1 MVELSS
7 STRAIINDAKKLAI
21 SKSHTVVSLEHISI
35 VLMRNNEIISLLNN
49 FNVDV
54 NSIKTKLFIEHD
66 SNNFNN
72 SKIFTISDKLN
83 QVIIESYKEAKRFN
97 TNTVEIEYL
106 FLTLL
111 RIDSNVKNIFNDYGI
126 FYDEVLTFI
135 TAINDNNIQNKDSGM
150 FANDE
155 DSGSI
160 FSSSNQKKKSDMNP
174 KSKTPILDNF
184 SRDLSKLADEGK
196 LDPVIGRDKEVAR
209 IAQILSRRTKR
220 NPLLIGEPG
229 VGKTELLKKLAVQI
243 KDKKVSRKLH
253 NKRVVSLDLGLLV
266 AGTKYRGQ
274 FEERLKGIMAELVEN
289 PDIILF
295 IDELHTIIGAGG
307 ASGSLDASNM
317 IKPALANGEMQCIG
331 ATTLKEYREH
341 IEKDSAFTRR
351 FQPVMVEPTNVEDTI
366 NILKQIKPI
375 YEEFHKVR
383 YSDEAIESCVVLS
396 DRYITDRFFPD
407 KAVDILD
414 EVGSRV
420 HINNIVT
427 PDHITKIEEEL
438 LKIKEEKNQV
448 VKTQQYE
455 KAVGLRD
462 KEKELLKDLEYSKKR
477 WEEDSEKERYEV
489 TFDDVADIITSIT
502 GVPVK
507 KLSENENKKLLG
519 IEDVLN
525 SKVIGQEDAVNTIAR
540 AIKRSRVGLQDET
553 KPNGVFLFLG
563 ASGVGKTHL
572 TKTLA
577 EYLFGSK
584 DAFIRIDMSEYME
597 SFTVSRL
604 IGSPPGYV
612 GHEEGGQLT
621 EKVRR
626 KPYSVILLDEIE
638 KAHLDIFNILLQ
650 VFDDGILTD
659 GLGRTVNFKNTII
672 IMTSNVGVRKVQ
684 NFGTGIGFSS
694 SNMIDNSN
702 EIIKSTI
709 EKEIKKTFAPEF
721 INRIGEIVMF
731 NNLSKDNIRQIIELG
746 TERLRSK
753 ITNMGYNITILDSA
767 YDFLC
772 EKGYDSIY
780 GARPLN
786 RAIQR
791 YIEDPISE
799 EILKENLKAGDTIEI
814 SYTSDSD
821 KLNVNI
827 N

>member
-1 MVELSS
+1 MELQTSPEKLE
-7 STRAIINDAKKLAI
+7 INETIEISVKDFFKLVQENGG
-21 SKSHTVVSLEHISI
+21 SY
-35 VLMRNNEIISLLNN
+35 
-49 FNVDV
+49 
-54 NSIKTKLFIEHD
+54 
-66 SNNFNN
+66 
-72 SKIFTISDKLN
+72 
-83 QVIIESYKEAKRFN
+83 QIES
-97 TNTVEIEYL
+97 
-106 FLTLL
+106 
-111 RIDSNVKNIFNDYGI
+111 
-126 FYDEVLTFI
+126 
-135 TAINDNNIQNKDSGM
+135 DNGFSQIGSLIIKSNKDSYRIVLSNGYELS
-150 FANDE
+150 ASNDHYVVVEFE
-155 DSGSI
+155 DENSRLMDNDIWKPLGLIEIGDSVKTSEGY
-160 FSSSNQKKKSDMNP
+160 FSVIE
-174 KSKTPILDNF
+174 KTYLGKHDTYDFEILDDYH
-184 SRDLSKLADEGK
+184 RYLSNGI
-196 LDPVIGRDKEVAR
+196 V
-209 IAQILSRRTKR
+209 SHNT
-220 NPLLIGEPG
+220 
-229 VGKTELLKKLAVQI
+229 GKTQIVNGLAQRI
-243 KDKKVSRKLH
+243 KDKKVPRKLH

-341 IEKDSAFTRR
+341 IEKDSALTRR
-351 FQPVMVEPTNVEDTI
+351 FQAVMVDPTNIEDTI
-366 NILKQIKPI
+366 EILNQIKPI
-375 YEEFHKVR
+375 YEDFHKVK
-383 YSDEAIESCVVLS
+383 YSSEAIDACVVLS

-427 PDHITKIEEEL
+427 PDHILKIEEEL
-438 LKIKEEKNQV
+438 LKIKEEKILV
-448 VKTQQYE
+448 LKTQQYE

-462 KEKELLKDLEYSKKR
+462 REKELNKDLDYSKKR
-477 WEEDSEKERYEV
+477 WEEDSQNERHEV
-489 TFDDVADIITSIT
+489 SFDDVAEVITSIT

-507 KLSENENKKLLG
+507 KLSENENKKLLD
-519 IEDVLN
+519 IENVLN
-525 SKVIGQEDAVNTIAR
+525 AKVIGQEDAVNTVAR
-540 AIKRSRVGLQDET
+540 AIKRSRVGLQDEG

-563 ASGVGKTHL
+563 SSGVGKTEL
-572 TKTLA
+572 SKNLA
-577 EYLFGSK
+577 EYLFGTK
-584 DAFIRIDMSEYME
+584 DSFIRIDMSEYME

-626 KPYSVILLDEIE
+626 KPYSIILLDEIE
-638 KAHLDIFNILLQ
+638 KAHPDVFNILLQ

-672 IMTSNVGVRKVQ
+672 IMTSNVGVKKVQ

-694 SNMIDNSN
+694 SNTKDNTN

-731 NNLSKDNIRQIIELG
+731 NNLSKENIRKIIELG
-746 TERLRSK
+746 TEKLRNK
-753 ITNMGYNITILDSA
+753 IIKMGYKLEITDSA
-767 YDFLC
+767 YEFLSD
-772 EKGYDSIY
+772 KGYDPIY

-799 EILKENLKAGDTIEI
+799 EILKETIKSGNTIEI
-814 SYTSDSD
+814 IHKEDSN
-821 KLNVNI
+821 KLELNI
-827 N
+827 K

>member
-1 MVELSS
+1 MELQTSPQKLE
-7 STRAIINDAKKLAI
+7 INETIEISVKDFFKLVQENGG
-21 SKSHTVVSLEHISI
+21 SY
-35 VLMRNNEIISLLNN
+35 
-49 FNVDV
+49 
-54 NSIKTKLFIEHD
+54 
-66 SNNFNN
+66 
-72 SKIFTISDKLN
+72 
-83 QVIIESYKEAKRFN
+83 QIES
-97 TNTVEIEYL
+97 
-106 FLTLL
+106 
-111 RIDSNVKNIFNDYGI
+111 
-126 FYDEVLTFI
+126 
-135 TAINDNNIQNKDSGM
+135 DNGFSQIGSLIIKSNKDSYRIVLSNGYELS
-150 FANDE
+150 ASNDHYVVVEFE
-155 DSGSI
+155 DENSRLMDNDIWKPLGLIEIGDSVKTSEGY
-160 FSSSNQKKKSDMNP
+160 FSVIE
-174 KSKTPILDNF
+174 KTYLGKHDTYDFEILDD
-184 SRDLSKLADEGK
+184 SHRYLSNGI
-196 LDPVIGRDKEVAR
+196 V
-209 IAQILSRRTKR
+209 SHNT
-220 NPLLIGEPG
+220 
-229 VGKTELLKKLAVQI
+229 GKTQIANSLAQRI
-243 KDKKVSRKLH
+243 KDKKVPRKLH

-366 NILKQIKPI
+366 EILNQIKPI
-375 YEEFHKVR
+375 YEDFHKVK
-383 YSDEAIESCVVLS
+383 YSSEAIDACVNLS

-427 PDHITKIEEEL
+427 PDHILKIEEEL
-438 LKIKEEKNQV
+438 LKIKEEKILV
-448 VKTQQYE
+448 LKTQQYE

-462 KEKELLKDLEYSKKR
+462 REKELNKDLEYSKKR
-477 WEEDSEKERYEV
+477 WEEDSQNERHEV
-489 TFDDVADIITSIT
+489 TFDDVAEVITSIT

-507 KLSENENKKLLG
+507 KLSENENKKLLD
-519 IEDVLN
+519 IENVLN
-525 SKVIGQEDAVNTIAR
+525 SKVIGQEEAINTIAR

-563 ASGVGKTHL
+563 SSGIGKTETCKVL
-572 TKTLA
+572 S
-577 EYLFGSK
+577 EYLFGTK
-584 DAFIRIDMSEYME
+584 DSFIRIDMSEYME

-626 KPYSVILLDEIE
+626 KPYSIILLDEIE
-638 KAHLDIFNILLQ
+638 KAHPDVFNILLQ

-672 IMTSNVGVRKVQ
+672 IMTSNVGVKKVQ
-684 NFGTGIGFSS
+684 NFGTGIGFSN
-694 SNMIDNSN
+694 SNTRDNTN
-702 EIIKSTI
+702 EIIKSSI

-731 NNLSKDNIRQIIELG
+731 NNLTKENIRKIIELS
-746 TERLRSK
+746 TEKLRNK
-753 ITNMGYNITILDSA
+753 ITKMGYKIEITDSA
-767 YDFLC
+767 YDFLSD
-772 EKGYDSIY
+772 KGYDPIY

-799 EILKENLKAGDTIEI
+799 EILKETIKSGDTIEI
-814 SYTSDSD
+814 IHKEDSN
-821 KLNVNI
+821 KLELNI
-827 N
+827 K

>member
-7 STRAIINDAKKLAI
+7 GTRTLINDAKKLAI
-21 SKSHTVVSLEHISI
+21 SKSHTVVSLEHVSI
-35 VLMRNNEIISLLNN
+35 VLMRNNEFISILNN
-49 FNVDV
+49 LNIDI
-54 NSIKTKLFIEHD
+54 NSIKTKLMVEYD

-72 SKIFTISDKLN
+72 SKIFALSDKLN

-97 TNTVEIEYL
+97 DPVVDIAHIL
-106 FLTLL
+106 LTIL
-111 RIDSNVKNIFNDYGI
+111 RIDSNIKNIFNDYGV
-126 FYDEVLTFI
+126 FYDEINNFI
-135 TAINDNNIQNKDSGM
+135 TSIKENNISNKDNGM
-150 FANDE
+150 FTNDD
-155 DSGSI
+155 DSGTMFGSP
-160 FSSSNQKKKSDMNP
+160 NPKKKNEVNP
-174 KSKTPILDNF
+174 KSKTPTLDNF
-184 SRDLSKLADEGK
+184 SRDLSKMADEGK

-229 VGKTELLKKLAVQI
+229 VGKTNVVNLLAQKI
-243 KDKKVSRKLH
+243 KEKKVPRKLY
-253 NKRVVSLDLGLLV
+253 NKRVISLDLGLLV

-274 FEERLKGIMAELVEN
+274 FEERLKGIMGELVEN

-351 FQPVMVEPTNVEDTI
+351 FQAVMVDPTSVEDTI

-375 YEEFHKVR
+375 YEEFHKVK
-383 YSDEAIESCVVLS
+383 YSEDAIDACVVLS

-420 HINNIVT
+420 YINNIKT
-427 PDHITKIEEEL
+427 PEHIIKIENEL
-438 LKIKEEKNQV
+438 LKIKEEKAQV
-448 VKTQQYE
+448 LKTQQYE

-462 KEKELLKDLEYSKKR
+462 KEKELNKDLEYSKKR
-477 WEEDSEKERYEV
+477 WEEDADKERYEV

-563 ASGVGKTHL
+563 SSGVGKTHL

-584 DAFIRIDMSEYME
+584 DSFIRIDMSEYME

-638 KAHLDIFNILLQ
+638 KAHPDVFNILLQ

-684 NFGTGIGFSS
+684 NFGTGIGFSN
-694 SNMIDNSN
+694 SNTRDNSD

-709 EKEIKKTFAPEF
+709 EKEIKKTFSPEF

-731 NNLSKDNIRQIIELG
+731 NNLSKDNIRKIIELG
-746 TERLRSK
+746 TEKLRTKLS
-753 ITNMGYNITILDSA
+753 NMGYNIELTDSA
-767 YDFLC
+767 FDFLC
-772 EKGYDSIY
+772 ENGYDPIY

-799 EILKENLKAGDTIEI
+799 EILKETLKSGDTIEI
-814 SYTSDSD
+814 ICNFEKN
-821 KLNVNI
+821 KLELI
-827 N
+827 IK

>member
-35 VLMRNNEIISLLNN
+35 VLMRNNNIVSLLNN

-66 SNNFNN
+66 SNNFNS
-72 SKIFTISDKLN
+72 SKIFIISDTLN

-111 RIDSNVKNIFNDYGI
+111 RIDSNVKTIFNDYGI

-229 VGKTELLKKLAVQI
+229 VGKSFLISSLAQRI
-243 KDKKVSRKLH
+243 KDKKVPRKLH

-331 ATTLKEYREH
+331 ATTLKEYREN

-638 KAHLDIFNILLQ
+638 KAHPDIFNILLQ

-799 EILKENLKAGDTIEI
+799 EILKENIKAGDTIEI

-827 N
+827 K

>member
-1 MVELSS
+1 MIELSS
-7 STRAIINDAKKLAI
+7 GARSLINDAKKIAI
-21 SKSHTVVSLEHISI
+21 SKSHNITSVEHLSVAMLRDVNIISI
-35 VLMRNNEIISLLNN
+35 LNN
-49 FNVDV
+49 FNIDI
-54 NSIKTKLFIEHD
+54 NSLKSKILVSLD

-72 SKIFTISDKLN
+72 GVNFTISDKLN
-83 QVIIESYKEAKRFN
+83 QTIIDSYKEAKRFEDSI
-97 TNTVEIEYL
+97 VEIDHL

-111 RIDSNVKNIFNDYGI
+111 RIDSEVKNIFNDHGV
-126 FYDEVLTFI
+126 FYVEILNFI
-135 TAINDNNIQNKDSGM
+135 TEYKNLSNKANNMFTNEEDGGTIFGSSGNKKQEK
-150 FANDE
+150 NL
-155 DSGSI
+155 
-160 FSSSNQKKKSDMNP
+160 

-184 SRDLSKLADEGK
+184 SRDLSKMADEGK
-196 LDPVIGRDKEVAR
+196 LDPVIGRDKEVTR

-220 NPLLIGEPG
+220 NPLLVGEPG
-229 VGKTELLKKLAVQI
+229 TGKTMAINGLAQRI
-243 KDKKVSRKLH
+243 KDKKVPRKLH

-274 FEERLKGIMAELVEN
+274 FEERLKGIMGELVEN
-289 PDIILF
+289 PNIILF

-351 FQPVMVEPTNVEDTI
+351 FQPVMIEPTNVEDTI
-366 NILKQIKPI
+366 EILKQVKHI
-375 YEEFHKVR
+375 YEEFHKVK
-383 YSDEAIESCVVLS
+383 YSKEAIDGCVILS

-420 HINNIVT
+420 HINNIIT
-427 PDHITKIEEEL
+427 PDHIIKIEREL
-438 LKIKEEKNQV
+438 DNIKEEKNQV

-477 WEEDSEKERYEV
+477 WDDESEKERYEV

-502 GVPVK
+502 GIPVK
-507 KLSENENKKLLG
+507 KLSENENKKLLN
-519 IEDVLN
+519 IEETLN

-540 AIKRSRVGLQDET
+540 AIKRSRVGLQDDT

-563 ASGVGKTHL
+563 SSGVGKTHL

-584 DAFIRIDMSEYME
+584 DSFIRIDMSEYME
-597 SFTVSRL
+597 SFTVTRL

-638 KAHLDIFNILLQ
+638 KAHPDIFNILLQ

-672 IMTSNVGVRKVQ
+672 IMTSNVGVRKIQ
-684 NFGTGIGFSS
+684 NFGNGIGFSN
-694 SNMIDNSN
+694 SNVIENSN

-731 NNLSKDNIRQIIELG
+731 NNLSKDNIRKIIELG
-746 TERLRSK
+746 TEKLRTK
-753 ITNMGYNITILDSA
+753 IKNMGYNISISDSA

-772 EKGYDSIY
+772 EKGYDPIY

-799 EILKENLKAGDTIEI
+799 EILKETLKSDDSIEI
-814 SYTSDSD
+814 IHENNSD
-821 KLNVNI
+821 KLEI
-827 N
+827 KIKS

>member
-1 MVELSS
+1 MIELSS
-7 STRAIINDAKKLAI
+7 NTRALINDAKKLAI
-21 SKSHTVVSLEHISI
+21 AKTHTTVSLEHLSLVLLRDENILSI
-35 VLMRNNEIISLLNN
+35 LDSFNIDINYLKTNILQN
-49 FNVDV
+49 FDN
-54 NSIKTKLFIEHD
+54 IKTIAKVF
-66 SNNFNN
+66 S
-72 SKIFTISDKLN
+72 ISDELN
-83 QVIIESYKEAKRFN
+83 KVLIESYKEAK
-97 TNTVEIEYL
+97 TIGVDVVEVEHL
-106 FLTLL
+106 FLSLI
-111 RIDSNVKNIFNDYGI
+111 RIESPIKNIFNDSGI
-126 FYDEVLTFI
+126 FYSEIRNFI
-135 TAINDNNIQNKDSGM
+135 ISTTNNNPSNKDNSM
-150 FANDE
+150 FTNE
-155 DSGSI
+155 DDSSTLFGSSGS
-160 FSSSNQKKKSDMNP
+160 NKKQDKNP
-174 KSKTPILDNF
+174 KSKTPVLDNF
-184 SRDLSKLADEGK
+184 SRDLSKMAEEGK

-209 IAQILSRRTKR
+209 MAQILSRRTKR
-220 NPLLIGEPG
+220 NPLLVGEPG
-229 VGKTELLKKLAVQI
+229 TGKTNVVNLLAQRI
-243 KDKKVSRKLH
+243 KDKQVPRKLH

-289 PDIILF
+289 PEIILF

-351 FQPVMVEPTNVEDTI
+351 FQSIMVDPTNVEDTI
-366 NILKQIKPI
+366 EILKQVKPI
-375 YEEFHKVR
+375 YEDFHKVK
-383 YSDEAIESCVVLS
+383 YSDEAIEACVKLS

-420 HINNIVT
+420 HINNIKT
-427 PDHITKIEEEL
+427 PDHILNFEAEL
-438 LKIKEEKNQV
+438 LKIKEEKNLV
-448 VKTQQYE
+448 LKTQQYE

-462 KEKELLKDLEYSKKR
+462 REKEINKDLEYAKKR
-477 WEEDSEKERYEV
+477 WEEDSQNERHGV
-489 TFDDVADIITSIT
+489 DFDDVAEVITSIT

-507 KLSENENKKLLG
+507 KLSENENKKLLD
-519 IEDVLN
+519 IENVLN

-540 AIKRSRVGLQDET
+540 SIKRSRVGLQDET

-563 ASGVGKTHL
+563 SSGVGKTEL

-577 EYLFGSK
+577 EYLFGTK
-584 DAFIRIDMSEYME
+584 DSFIRIDMSEYME
-597 SFTVSRL
+597 SFSVTRL

-626 KPYSVILLDEIE
+626 KPYSVVLLDEIE
-638 KAHLDIFNILLQ
+638 KAHPDVFNVLLQ

-684 NFGTGIGFSS
+684 NFGTGVGFSTS
-694 SNMIDNSN
+694 KTIEDNN

-731 NNLSKDNIRQIIELG
+731 NNLSKDNIRKIIELRIEKLS
-746 TERLRSK
+746 TK
-753 ITNMGYNITILDSA
+753 INRMGYKLEISDSA
-767 YDFLC
+767 YDFLSD
-772 EKGYDSIY
+772 KGYDSIY

-799 EILKENLKAGDTIEI
+799 EILKETIKVDDTIFV
-814 SYTSDSD
+814 SHNTGSD
-821 KLNVNI
+821 KLEVTI
-827 N
+827 K

>member
-1 MVELSS
+1 MIELSS
-7 STRAIINDAKKLAI
+7 GTRSLINDAKKIAI
-21 SKSHTVVSLEHISI
+21 SKSHNITSVEHLSIAMLRDVNIVSI
-35 VLMRNNEIISLLNN
+35 LNN
-49 FNVDV
+49 FNIDI
-54 NSIKTKLFIEHD
+54 NSLKSKILVSLD

-72 SKIFTISDKLN
+72 GINFTISDKLN
-83 QVIIESYKEAKRFN
+83 QTIIDSYKEAKRFEDSI
-97 TNTVEIEYL
+97 VEIDHL

-111 RIDSNVKNIFNDYGI
+111 RIDSEVKNIFNDHGV
-126 FYDEVLTFI
+126 FYVEILNFI
-135 TAINDNNIQNKDSGM
+135 TEYKNLSNKSNNMFTNEEDGGTIFGSSGNKKQEK
-150 FANDE
+150 NL
-155 DSGSI
+155 
-160 FSSSNQKKKSDMNP
+160 

-184 SRDLSKLADEGK
+184 SRDLSKMADEGK
-196 LDPVIGRDKEVAR
+196 LDPVIGRDKEVTR

-220 NPLLIGEPG
+220 NPLLVGEPG
-229 VGKTELLKKLAVQI
+229 TGKTMAINGLAQRI
-243 KDKKVSRKLH
+243 KDKKVPRKLH

-274 FEERLKGIMAELVEN
+274 FEERLKGIMGELVEN
-289 PDIILF
+289 PNIILF

-351 FQPVMVEPTNVEDTI
+351 FQPVMIEPTNVEDTI
-366 NILKQIKPI
+366 EILKQVKHI
-375 YEEFHKVR
+375 YEEFHKVK
-383 YSDEAIESCVVLS
+383 YSKEAIDGCVILS

-420 HINNIVT
+420 HINNITT
-427 PDHITKIEEEL
+427 PDHIIKIEKEL
-438 LKIKEEKNQV
+438 DNIKEEKNQV

-477 WEEDSEKERYEV
+477 WDDESEKERYEV

-502 GVPVK
+502 GIPVK
-507 KLSENENKKLLG
+507 KLSENENKKLLN
-519 IEDVLN
+519 IEETLN

-540 AIKRSRVGLQDET
+540 AIKRSRVGLQDDT

-563 ASGVGKTHL
+563 SSGVGKTHL

-584 DAFIRIDMSEYME
+584 DSFIRIDMSEYME
-597 SFTVSRL
+597 SFTVTRL
-604 IGSPPGYV
+604 IGSPPGYI

-638 KAHLDIFNILLQ
+638 KAHPDIFNILLQ

-672 IMTSNVGVRKVQ
+672 IMTSNVGVRKIQ
-684 NFGTGIGFSS
+684 NFGNGIGFSN
-694 SNMIDNSN
+694 SNVIENSN
-702 EIIKSTI
+702 EIIKTTI

-731 NNLSKDNIRQIIELG
+731 NNLSKDNIRKIIELG
-746 TERLRSK
+746 TEKLRTK
-753 ITNMGYNITILDSA
+753 ITNMGYNISISDSA

-772 EKGYDSIY
+772 EKGYDPIY

-799 EILKENLKAGDTIEI
+799 EILKENLKSGDNIEI
-814 SYTSDSD
+814 IHENNSD
-821 KLNVNI
+821 KLEI
-827 N
+827 KIKS